1 MFIIRFHGGLGNQ
14 MFEYCFYR
22 YMQEYVSE
30 DLKADLTWFDR
41 NYKEHQG
48 YELDRV
54 FGIQLRTAS
63 YKEIAKVHE
72 YYPRYYPL
80 ALFRYLARKYAAGK
94 NRNRDK
100 KEGHI
105 FDFGPTQYQMNPVYL
120 TLDRDQDWYIE
131 GVFCSDAYFQRCED
145 ALRQELQFCRP
156 LKGKN
161 LALKE
166 EMESRQSVAVH
177 VRRGDYVG
185 NAFDIVGPEYYK
197 SATEYIKDRVSDP
210 IFYVF
215 SDDMDYIA
223 KEFTFLG
230 EYIPVHNQGKESYI
244 DMQLMSCCRHMII
257 ANSTFSYWGALLGE
271 KDDSIVIAP
280 ARYKADE
287 DVALARKNWILLST
301 EPALGEAAR
310 KWG

>member
-41 NYKEHQG
+41 NFKEHQG

-54 FGIQLRTAS
+54 FGIELRTAD
-63 YKEIAKVHE
+63 YQEIARVHE
-72 YYPRYYPL
+72 YYPKYYPL
-80 ALFRYLARKYAAGK
+80 AALRYLARKHAEKK
-94 NRNRDK
+94 NRNREK

-105 FDFGPTQYQMNPVYL
+105 FDFGPMQYQFNPVYQ
-120 TLDRDQDWYIE
+120 TLDLQKDWYIE

-145 ALRQELQFCRP
+145 ALRREFQFRRP
-156 LKGKN
+156 LEGEN
-161 LALKE
+161 LELKK

-185 NAFDIVGPEYYK
+185 NSFDILGPDYYK
-197 SATEYIKDRVSDP
+197 KAAEHIKEQVADP
-210 IFYVF
+210 VFYVF
-215 SDDMDYIA
+215 SDDMEYVA
-223 KEFTFLG
+223 REFSFLG
-230 EYIPVHNQGKESYI
+230 NYVPVHNKGKASYI
-244 DMQLMSCCRHMII
+244 DMQLIACCRHMII

-271 KDDSIVIAP
+271 KEGSIVTAP
-280 ARYKADE
+280 DRYKADE
-287 DVALARKNWILLST
+287 DAVLARDNWVLIPT
-301 EPALGEAAR
+301 VKR
-310 KWG
+310 

>member
-30 DLKADLTWFDR
+30 DVKADLTWFDR

-54 FGIQLRTAS
+54 FGIELRTAT
-63 YKEIAKVHE
+63 YGEIARVHE

-80 ALFRYLARKYAAGK
+80 AAMRYLARKRAAWK

-100 KEGHI
+100 KDGHV
-105 FDFGPTQYQMNPVYL
+105 FDFGLMQYQLNPVYQ
-120 TLDRDQDWYIE
+120 TLDREKDWYIE
-131 GVFCSDAYFQRCED
+131 GVFCSDAYFQMCED
-145 ALRQELQFCRP
+145 ALRRELQFCKP
-156 LKGKN
+156 LEGEN
-161 LALKE
+161 LRLKE
-166 EMESRQSVAVH
+166 EMERRQSVAVH

-185 NAFDIVGPEYYK
+185 NAFDIVGPDYYK
-197 SATEYIKDRVSDP
+197 KAAEYIKERVTDP
-210 IFYVF
+210 VFYVF
-215 SDDMDYIA
+215 SDDMDYVA
-223 KEFTFLG
+223 REFAFLG
-230 EYIPVHNQGKESYI
+230 KYIPVHNKGKASYI
-244 DMQLMSCCRHMII
+244 DMQLISCCRHMII

-271 KDDSIVIAP
+271 KEGSIVTAP

-287 DVALARKNWILLST
+287 DIALTRDHWYLVS
-301 EPALGEAAR
+301 
-310 KWG
+310 